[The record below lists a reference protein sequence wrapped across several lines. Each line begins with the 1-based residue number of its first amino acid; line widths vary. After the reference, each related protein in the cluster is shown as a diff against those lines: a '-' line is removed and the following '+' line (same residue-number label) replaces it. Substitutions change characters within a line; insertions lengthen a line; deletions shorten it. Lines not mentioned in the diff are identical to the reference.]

1 MKKIVALVLA
11 LVLCASMVAFAEE
24 VPSKTVSDL
33 ASAEILTEGC
43 EGLSLIMSPVADD
56 WMVAKVTEMATC
68 GNPIEALD
76 ADALAAAGADNTW
89 TVNEAYAFSA
99 NGYKDEMG
107 DVAVA
112 FEFPTQLADGTPAA
126 AIFTFEDGTAAG
138 VAGNVADGK
147 LQVSL
152 TKDLLSRLN
161 SEPAMINIVSAP
173 QA

>member
-56 WMVAKVTEMATC
+56 WMVELQNKMAASA
-68 GNPIEALD
+68 NPIEALD

-89 TVNEAYAFSA
+89 TVNETYAFSVD
-99 NGYKDEMG
+99 GYNDEMG

-112 FEFPTQLADGTPAA
+112 FEFPTQLADGTPAGIVFSFA
-126 AIFTFEDGTAAG
+126 DGTAAG
-138 VAGNVADGK
+138 VAGTAQDGK
-147 LQVSL
+147 LQVSIA
-152 TKDLLSRLN
+152 KDLLSRLN
-161 SEPAMINIVSAP
+161 NEAAFISIVSAP

>member
-24 VPSKTVSDL
+24 TPSKTVGDL
-33 ASAEILTEGC
+33 AKAEILTVGC
-43 EGLSLIMSPVADD
+43 EGLSLSMTAIADD
-56 WMVAKVTEMATC
+56 WMIAKVTEMATS
-68 GNPIEALD
+68 GNAIEALD
-76 ADALAAAGADNTW
+76 ANALAAAGADNTW
-89 TVNEAYAFSA
+89 CVNEAYAFSA
-99 NGYKDEMG
+99 DGYKDEMG

-112 FEFPTQLADGTPAA
+112 FEFPTQLADGTPAG
-126 AIFTFEDGTAAG
+126 AIFSFADGTAAG
-138 VAGNVADGK
+138 VPGTVADGK

-161 SEPAMINIVSAP
+161 NEAAMINIVSAP